1 MHGCELRRL
10 ADAGLQL
17 NETASI
23 AHRRFV
29 HVCRPAWAVTTA
41 NLPRAHLCAADTLRH
56 VMEGRLLLKDCSL
69 FRADGRVRSGM
80 AILIEGRTIS
90 KIAEDVELPVLPG
103 DWEVK
108 CRGRL
113 VTPGLVD
120 CHSKLVSG
128 QLFPWSGSVLLGPAA
143 ARAKAELAT
152 EQKLTVAQVEAL
164 TAAGLAKALR
174 AGVTTVF
181 DHLHAPRDV
190 EGALEAQA
198 RTANRLGCR
207 LIASHA
213 SGSATPSSPG
223 PAQVEANARFVAAH
237 RHDELVRGLIGLTQS
252 SQADDDVLRIAGRSK
267 EELGVGAHILLAP
280 DDDDLAVTW
289 ARYGMRTV
297 NRFET
302 FGLFGASSIAA
313 HARAIDRAEAQKLA
327 STRTVIALSPRTA
340 QTLQGGAAMGME
352 AVLLLQNLVGLC
364 TGGISSLWEELA
376 ASFTGVMALARTGR
390 MVDPDNVMASFL
402 MSGPAE
408 LCAMVFA
415 VPCGTVDAGALAD
428 LVVYDTL
435 PARETGN
442 FTPHLLLQ
450 LSQER
455 VAWTIVN
462 GRVVVREGQLIG
474 ADFVELTHEARAV
487 IESLA

>member
-1 MHGCELRRL
+1 
-10 ADAGLQL
+10 
-17 NETASI
+17 
-23 AHRRFV
+23 
-29 HVCRPAWAVTTA
+29 
-41 NLPRAHLCAADTLRH
+41 
-56 VMEGRLLLKDCSL
+56 MEGRLLLKDCSL

-90 KIAEDVELPVLPG
+90 KIAEDAELPARPG

-128 QLFPWSGSVLLGPAA
+128 LLFPWSGSAVLGPAA
-143 ARAKAELAT
+143 VRVKAELAT
-152 EQKLTVAQVEAL
+152 EQKLTTAHVEAL
-164 TAAGLAKALR
+164 TALGLAKALR

-181 DHLHAPRDV
+181 DHLHAPCDV
-190 EGALEAQA
+190 EGSLEAQA
-198 RTANRLGCR
+198 RTASRLGCR
-207 LIASHA
+207 LVASHA
-213 SGSATPSSPG
+213 SNSATASSPG
-223 PAQVEANARFVAAH
+223 PAQVEANASFVTAH
-237 RHDELVRGLIGLTQS
+237 RHDDLVRGLIGVAQS
-252 SQADDDVLRIAGRSK
+252 SHAADDVLRIAGRSK
-267 EELGVGAHILLAP
+267 DQLGVGAHFVLAP
-280 DDDDLAVTW
+280 NDEDLAVTW
-289 ARYGMRTV
+289 ARYGMRIV
-297 NRFET
+297 NRFEA
-302 FGLFGASSIAA
+302 FGLLGASSIGA
-313 HARAIDRAEAQKLA
+313 HARAIDRSEAQKLA
-327 STRTVIALSPRTA
+327 NTRTVIALSPRTA

-352 AVLLLQNLVGLC
+352 AVLLHQNLVGLC
-364 TGGISSLWEELA
+364 TGGISSLWDELA

-408 LCAMVFA
+408 LCAMVFGL
-415 VPCGTVDAGALAD
+415 PCGTVDAGALAD
-428 LVVYDTL
+428 LIVYDTL

-442 FTPHLLLQ
+442 YTPHLLLQ

-462 GRVVVREGQLIG
+462 GRVAVREGQLIG
-474 ADFVELTHEARAV
+474 ADFSELALEARAV